1 MNRCMMNDHSR
12 RLLFA
17 ALNERGVRDR
27 WQRLAVASAALG
39 CIVSTYTDLTDDDAA
54 TIVARIPS
62 IMGGGAR

>member
-1 MNRCMMNDHSR
+1 MNRCMMTAHSR
-12 RLLFA
+12 RSLFA

-39 CIVSTYTDLTDDDAA
+39 RIVPTYTDLTDDDAA

-62 IMGGGAR
+62 IMGEGAR